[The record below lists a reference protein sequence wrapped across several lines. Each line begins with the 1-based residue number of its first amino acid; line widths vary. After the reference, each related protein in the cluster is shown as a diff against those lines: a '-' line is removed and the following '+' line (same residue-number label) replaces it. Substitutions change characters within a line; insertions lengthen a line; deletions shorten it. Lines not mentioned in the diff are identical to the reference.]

1 MVTAENL
8 VEQHIQN
15 FQVSYTFN
23 SIMLLQEPLLVVA
36 ALYLFFLVVI
46 IAVRLDF
53 SITEV
58 RTTTSTTTPG
68 PYKDFK
74 ISHNFLIA

>member
-58 RTTTSTTTPG
+58 RTTTSTTTPHE
-68 PYKDFK
+68 DFK
-74 ISHNFLIA
+74 ILHQMAFFS